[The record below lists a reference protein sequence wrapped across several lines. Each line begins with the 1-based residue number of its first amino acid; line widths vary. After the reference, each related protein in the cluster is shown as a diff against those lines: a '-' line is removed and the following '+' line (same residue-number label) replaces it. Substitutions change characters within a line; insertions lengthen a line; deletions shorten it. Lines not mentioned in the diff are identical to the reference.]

1 MGINISEIKNL
12 KLKEIANLVDK
23 SYDGKTRDNGMI
35 DDCELS
41 IFIDSSKTLGME
53 AECTELLGLTKQNVK
68 AEQEKAT
75 SNEIQKTVVNDEDKE
90 EEKLSLTELKDRIAF
105 QKSKIR
111 QLMVDIYG
119 KSYLESTPRTSE
131 INLPIR
137 FLKGAGATAGFFGIP
152 ILIGNLLGEG
162 LIPSRTE
169 LKVWGCIL
177 GGLTLLGAAIGTGDA
192 YLQNCS
198 LREAKENEKKHPELM
213 EQLNEARQEL
223 EKLQKRYDEYTW

>member
-23 SYDGKTRDNGMI
+23 SYDWKTRDNGMI

-75 SNEIQKTVVNDEDKE
+75 SNEIQKTVVKDE
-90 EEKLSLTELKDRIAF
+90 EEEELSLTELKERIAF

-119 KSYLESTPRTSE
+119 KSYVESTPRTSE

-137 FLKGAGATAGFFGIP
+137 FLKSAGATAGFFGIP
-152 ILIGNLLGEG
+152 ILVANVLCE
-162 LIPSRTE
+162 SERSDW
-169 LKVWGCIL
+169 KVWGCIL
-177 GGLTLLGAAIGTGDA
+177 GAITLVGSAFGTLEACGRNA
-192 YLQNCS
+192 S
-198 LREAKENEKKHPELM
+198 FREAKENEKKHPELM
-213 EQLNEARQEL
+213 KQLDEARQEL
-223 EKLQKRYDEYTW
+223 ENLQKRYDEYSW

>member
-12 KLKEIANLVDK
+12 KLQEIANLVDK

-41 IFIDSSKTLGME
+41 IFIDSSKKLGME
-53 AECTELLGLTKQNVK
+53 SECTELLRQTKQNVK

-75 SNEIQKTVVNDEDKE
+75 SNEIQKTVVKDE
-90 EEKLSLTELKDRIAF
+90 EEEELSLTELKDRIAF

-111 QLMVDIYG
+111 QIMVDIYG

-152 ILIGNLLGEG
+152 FLVANVLCE
-162 LIPSRTE
+162 SERSDW
-169 LKVWGCIL
+169 KVWGCIL
-177 GGLTLLGAAIGTGDA
+177 GAITLVGAAIGTGDA

-213 EQLNEARQEL
+213 KQLDEARQEL
-223 EKLQKRYDEYTW
+223 ENLQKKYDEYSW